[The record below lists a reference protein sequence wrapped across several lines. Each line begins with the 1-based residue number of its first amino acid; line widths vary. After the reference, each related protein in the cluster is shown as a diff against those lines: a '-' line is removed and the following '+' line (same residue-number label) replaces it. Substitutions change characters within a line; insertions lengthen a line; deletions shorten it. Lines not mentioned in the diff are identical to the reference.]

1 MAKALAARLHC
12 LGILFTIHTPTSSTF
27 KHSLV
32 TKKIVKNLE
41 PLDLIILKSLSKR
54 MRQSVA
60 PLLRVHD
67 TAAHIDSSIHHSQFS
82 FSEKTHTTAKL
93 KWLLF
98 HSLTFSLSLIK
109 TPKKTSPP
117 RFLFQ
122 SLNPKIPS
130 TSTTFINSK
139 PRLSNASSLSI
150 ELNPQKTAS
159 TLREI
164 CEGHVPEH
172 ILRRQ

>member
-1 MAKALAARLHC
+1 
-12 LGILFTIHTPTSSTF
+12 
-27 KHSLV
+27 
-32 TKKIVKNLE
+32 
-41 PLDLIILKSLSKR
+41 
-54 MRQSVA
+54 MRQSCGPSPA
-60 PLLRVHD
+60 CPWYCSTYRLINSSLSIFLQRENTHNSKTQMATLSFTHLL
-67 TAAHIDSSIHHSQFS
+67 
-82 FSEKTHTTAKL
+82 
-93 KWLLF
+93 
-98 HSLTFSLSLIK
+98 SLSLIK

-172 ILRRQ
+172 ILRRQWICAKNKLCTIKFKYWKCFFDCYRQHCNFMLLL